1 MTTLLGAAEEADLAP
16 AVAPAV
22 MEAAKT
28 KAEFA
33 GESLKAIKAAAK
45 ESGDASA
52 VKPAVDLLM
61 AAKKELDE
69 LEKQVCEAS
78 SVIDFPL
85 HPQWAFVTRCRVCA
99 RRRW

>member
-28 KAEFA
+28 KASAA
-33 GESLKAIKAAAK
+33 GEELKAIKAAAK

-52 VKPAVDLLM
+52 VKPAVDALM

-69 LEKQVCEAS
+69 LEKEVREAQS
-78 SVIDFPL
+78 LALWNPWHRSRANWGKSF
-85 HPQWAFVTRCRVCA
+85 Q
-99 RRRW
+99 